1 MLLGMEDTEYE
12 RAKTLLRSIVRNRK
26 ELVHNDVKLIQEI
39 KVRISYDMLILPQYD
54 QLNMLDFLQDLKQM
68 TYVDGHCVKY
78 TIEGLRVVFQHANNQ
93 KMKANSDGIFA
104 ALEQFKQQVLQKTK
118 VRVFKAN
125 EPSGAADAE
134 EPGMSVVVES
144 DALVLYEPSGAADA
158 EEPVMSVVVQSDAL
172 VMYEPFKPHP
182 DAEDQE
188 LELLQVALVNTYL
201 TPEVQQAMDKLC
213 LEWEADDAALEEEA
227 AAVKKAPYGV
237 VYAVRCQLFGHL
249 IKPGYTMRSPQVR
262 AKELSSTGVPVPYDV
277 VAALYCFNPSQVE
290 KRVHQHFAASRTYG
304 KKKEFFGLTIMQVD
318 RYFTVL
324 AHELIGSDPNLYE
337 PRAKI
342 NKRKAEEQDTALKAV
357 RAELAAQSAL
367 LKQVLERLPAGSK

>member
-1 MLLGMEDTEYE
+1 MHKRHTQVASHRTRMPPRFHDT
-12 RAKTLLRSIVRNRK
+12 V
-26 ELVHNDVKLIQEI
+26 
-39 KVRISYDMLILPQYD
+39 
-54 QLNMLDFLQDLKQM
+54 
-68 TYVDGHCVKY
+68 G
-78 TIEGLRVVFQHANNQ
+78 Q
-93 KMKANSDGIFA
+93 KMKKVM
-104 ALEQFKQQVLQKTK
+104 LE
-118 VRVFKAN
+118 N
-125 EPSGAADAE
+125 EPSRYWTKYDIVTLIHSTGLSREQIQAWAEKRRLDFKNKTNDEWIKFLGKKNGNTKPKAKAPTSAE
-134 EPGMSVVVES
+134 EPGTSLDIQS
-144 DALVLYEPSGAADA
+144 DALVL
-158 EEPVMSVVVQSDAL
+158 
-172 VMYEPFKPHP
+172 YEPFKPHP

-213 LEWEADDAALEEEA
+213 LEWEADDAKLEEEA

-249 IKPGYTMRSPQVR
+249 IKLGYTMRSPQVR

-367 LKQVLERLPAGSK
+367 LKQVLERLPAGSM